1 MFIWQK
7 KLKYRLGL
15 SGKRCK
21 RHRTYYNRKSSSK
34 IKFYIILILVIVS
47 CVFLFNSIENHID
60 LVIKD
65 LSLSVLNSEVTKEC
79 NSAVSELINESN
91 INYDSI
97 INMTKDSSGNVKS
110 LETNYREINLLKS
123 ELAVNVQ
130 NRIDKINSVDI
141 SIPILSMFSSKFYSG
156 YGIPVSLRVLTNEN
170 VKVEFCNE
178 FISAG
183 INQTKHL
190 IKVKVTTA
198 LGVVLPVRGDLE
210 DIVTEVPIAESVIV
224 GDVPDTYLDFN

>member
-60 LVIKD
+60 PVI
-65 LSLSVLNSEVTKEC
+65 TKEC

-141 SIPILSMFSSKFYSG
+141 SIPILSMFSSKF
-156 YGIPVSLRVLTNEN
+156 
-170 VKVEFCNE
+170 
-178 FISAG
+178 
-183 INQTKHL
+183 
-190 IKVKVTTA
+190 
-198 LGVVLPVRGDLE
+198 
-210 DIVTEVPIAESVIV
+210 
-224 GDVPDTYLDFN
+224 